1 LTRCGYTRIRCSP
14 PFFLFDA
21 RCHVTLPVFV
31 APLPPQHMP
40 RQMDRPAGSLPASV
54 STWFSAQEP
63 GLLDS
68 RAVRRHLEPYS
79 PHTWPK
85 VTRLTLL
92 YGVAALRKAYGQQ
105 PLSVGELEDVVG
117 THAHAHTR
125 TRTRGGL
132 FQGKH
137 TAVLR
142 CSVVQSRTAVCVPHT
157 HLSPSHPTA
166 QHVRRWLS
174 RLKKDSLS

>member
-1 LTRCGYTRIRCSP
+1 
-14 PFFLFDA
+14 
-21 RCHVTLPVFV
+21 
-31 APLPPQHMP
+31 MP

-105 PLSVGELEDVVG
+105 PLSVGELEDLVG
-117 THAHAHTR
+117 TQAHTR
-125 TRTRGGL
+125 ARTR
-132 FQGKH
+132 H
-137 TAVLR
+137 ARRAVFR
-142 CSVVQSRTAVCVPHT
+142 ATSKVVCVVSQSTPQR
-157 HLSPSHPTA
+157 SC
-166 QHVRRWLS
+166 V
-174 RLKKDSLS
+174 

>member
-1 LTRCGYTRIRCSP
+1 
-14 PFFLFDA
+14 
-21 RCHVTLPVFV
+21 
-31 APLPPQHMP
+31 MP
-40 RQMDRPAGSLPASV
+40 RQMDRPAGSLPSSV

-105 PLSVGELEDVVG
+105 PLSVGELEDLVG
-117 THAHAHTR
+117 THAHTRARARAAGCFSCLHCSVSQSTPRRSCVYLTR
-125 TRTRGGL
+125 T
-132 FQGKH
+132 
-137 TAVLR
+137 
-142 CSVVQSRTAVCVPHT
+142 C
-157 HLSPSHPTA
+157 LSPTYCTA
-166 QHVRRWLS
+166 RAQVAVTVEEGLPELMTKACKAMES
-174 RLKKDSLS
+174 APALGCVQNAAL